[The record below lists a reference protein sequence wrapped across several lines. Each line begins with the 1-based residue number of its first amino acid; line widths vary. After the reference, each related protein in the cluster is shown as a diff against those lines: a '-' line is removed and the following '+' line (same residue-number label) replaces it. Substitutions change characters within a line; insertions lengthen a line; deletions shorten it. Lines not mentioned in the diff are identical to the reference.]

1 MSIFQDAET
10 ACLDE
15 EQGYTIRQLDQAV
28 MDYYGFQHQL
38 RKLAGECGELIAA
51 ISHFQ
56 DRRSGSRDELLDEI
70 ADVRNMARQIC
81 RLLHADTRKRE
92 RDKMERAFWEVV
104 EKKDAKKGRRGMT
117 PPALRATSP
126 NAPAGASWEAKRRG
140 RK

>member
-81 RLLHADTRKRE
+81 RILRMDTRKRE
-92 RDKMERAFWEVV
+92 RQKMERAFWEVV
-104 EKKDAKKGRRGMT
+104 EKKDAEKGRRGMT

-126 NAPAGASWEAKRRG
+126 NAPAVASWEAKRRG